1 MKVLNDPFLELLK
14 MKHTK
19 TFPNK
24 YFNVSKM
31 RKVGVLFLLL
41 VCCQINSFGTNE
53 QNPNFKIDGTVN
65 VDSGIID
72 LHFYSDY
79 ISGETSKITAEI
91 KNGKFSIS
99 GYISESQGV
108 FITIDDNYLSS
119 DFVIDEGLQTI
130 SINIDLSREVPVVKN
145 KTMLEEYP
153 NYIDFH
159 KEIDAKNK
167 SFDQKTDS
175 LYQLYDGDLPDSI
188 KLMLSEEQQ
197 ALYIAGDS
205 TLLKYTEKNPN
216 SKIAFW
222 RFIRLL
228 GWGYEPIFDSVYNAF
243 SETLRNG
250 YAGNVLNGKL
260 QNSRQLSVGQLF
272 PLFNCQNAN
281 NENLSSDVF
290 LKNKFTLVDFWYSKC
305 GPCRTQFSSLRNLYQ
320 QYSGSGFEIVGI
332 SVDRIKDQKEWEDV
346 IVKEKLVWKQYWDKD
361 GTESRR
367 LSINAFPTNFLIDS
381 TGKIIDKNI
390 SMEALGEL
398 LNSSL

>member
-1 MKVLNDPFLELLK
+1 MKVLNDSFLEL
-14 MKHTK
+14 
-19 TFPNK
+19 
-24 YFNVSKM
+24 SKM
-31 RKVGVLFLLL
+31 RKLVVLFLLL

-53 QNPNFKIDGTVN
+53 QSPNFKIDGTVN
-65 VDSGIID
+65 VDSGIIE

-79 ISGETSKITAEI
+79 ISGEESKITAEI
-91 KNGKFSIS
+91 RNGKFSIS

-119 DFVIDEGLQTI
+119 DFIIDEGLQTI
-130 SINIDLSREVPVVKN
+130 SINIDLSREMPVVEN

-153 NYIDFH
+153 NYIAFH

-205 TLLKYTEKNPN
+205 TLLQYAEKNPN

-228 GWGYEPIFDSVYNAF
+228 GWGYEPIFDSIYNAF
-243 SETLRNG
+243 SETLKNG
-250 YAGNVLNGKL
+250 YAGNFLNRKI
-260 QNSRQLSVGQLF
+260 QDSRQLSVGQLF
-272 PLFNCQNAN
+272 PLFNCQNAS

-290 LKNKFTLVDFWYSKC
+290 LKNKFTLIDFWYSKC
-305 GPCRTQFSSLRNLYQ
+305 GPCRAQFNGLRNLYQ